1 MKWIWKRGT
10 ALLTAVALVLSLMPA
25 ALAAED
31 ILTRGEAADLLV
43 IAADDYNLEARRS
56 DIIKGYPG

>member
-31 ILTRGEAADLLV
+31 ILTRGRGFAGHCG
-43 IAADDYNLEARRS
+43 R
-56 DIIKGYPG
+56 